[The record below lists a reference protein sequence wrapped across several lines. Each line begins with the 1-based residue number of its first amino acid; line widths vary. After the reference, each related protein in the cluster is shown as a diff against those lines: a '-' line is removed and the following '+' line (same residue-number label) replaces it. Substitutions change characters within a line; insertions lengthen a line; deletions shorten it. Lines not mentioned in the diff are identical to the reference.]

1 MDYLE
6 GSLLGPF
13 WSDTDYETRSHHG
26 RAILISLLFWLVL
39 AAAVWRYN
47 TAGVSLWLTVPRF
60 WLQFLILLTVLSPL
74 VSMFYYR
81 LPFFLRLSVIVFQ
94 IIKYLCLLLTSWSWI
109 VPHMAFNSQLTFSYL
124 VNWLNNTVGAFVE
137 RNTEVNQVF
146 GLVFSAAW
154 VFVVSILL
162 FAAVIA
168 AVIFAPIIYVKL
180 YSALQRLWD
189 WVISRISAWLRHD
202 FSVRQHQRH
211 A

>member
-26 RAILISLLFWLVL
+26 RAILISLSFWLVL
-39 AAAVWRYN
+39 AWAVWQFN
-47 TAGVSLWLTVPRF
+47 TDGVSLWLTIPQF
-60 WLQFLILLTVLSPL
+60 WLQLLILLTILSPL

-81 LPFFLRLSVIVFQ
+81 LPFILRLTVIVFQ
-94 IIKYLCLLLTSWSWI
+94 VIKYLCLLMMAWSWI
-109 VPHMAFNSQLTFSYL
+109 VPHMAFSSQLTLSYL

-154 VFVVSILL
+154 VFVVSVLL

-168 AVIFAPIIYVKL
+168 VIIFAPILYVKL

-189 WVISRISAWLRHD
+189 WVVYRTSGWLRHYLQV
-202 FSVRQHQRH
+202 SQRQRH